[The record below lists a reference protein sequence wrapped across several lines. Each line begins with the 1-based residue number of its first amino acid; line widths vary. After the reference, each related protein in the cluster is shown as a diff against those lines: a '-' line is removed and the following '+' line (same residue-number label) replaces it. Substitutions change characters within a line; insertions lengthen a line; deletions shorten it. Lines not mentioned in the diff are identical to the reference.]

1 MFKTTQVS
9 LAPSKSSLP
18 IKATLQEET
27 NKKNQT
33 TLKRIKLTPKQS
45 ISIQVKLLKR

>member
-9 LAPSKSSLP
+9 LALFKLPLP

-27 NKKNQT
+27 NKKSQP
-33 TLKRIKLTPKQS
+33 TLKRIKLTLKQS
-45 ISIQVKLLKR
+45 VSIQAKLLKR

>member
-9 LAPSKSSLP
+9 LALFKLPLP
-18 IKATLQEET
+18 IKVILQEET
-27 NKKNQT
+27 NNKNQT

>member
-9 LAPSKSSLP
+9 LALSKLPPP

-27 NKKNQT
+27 NKKSQP
-33 TLKRIKLTPKQS
+33 TLKRIKLTLKQS
-45 ISIQVKLLKR
+45 VSIQAKLLKR

>member
-1 MFKTTQVS
+1 MFKTTQAS
-9 LAPSKSSLP
+9 LVLSKLPLP
-18 IKATLQEET
+18 IKVILQEET